1 MSPVYQHDRKH
12 KEKIEALIAQGHS
25 EDHEDAREEVIEV
38 EVEDNRQLTNNN
50 DVSNGNGSEE
60 EEEAECPE
68 THPGPFHP
76 SQTIS
81 DELSSL
87 QAQETKARKD
97 KDELEEILR
106 EEDVPTNM
114 EEQMQRR

>member
-25 EDHEDAREEVIEV
+25 EDHEEAKEEVIEV
-38 EVEDNRQLTNNN
+38 EVDDNRQVTNNN

-60 EEEAECPE
+60 EEEEVEYPGP
-68 THPGPFHP
+68 PGPFHP

>member
-60 EEEAECPE
+60 AEYPE
-68 THPGPFHP
+68 PPPGPFHP